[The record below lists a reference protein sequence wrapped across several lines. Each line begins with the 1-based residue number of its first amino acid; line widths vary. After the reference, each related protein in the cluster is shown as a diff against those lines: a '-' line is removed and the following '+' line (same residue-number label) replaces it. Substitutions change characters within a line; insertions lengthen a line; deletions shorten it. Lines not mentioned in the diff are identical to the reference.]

1 MTVSIPS
8 INQCLALMDR
18 YEMLANIREHSFIVA
33 RVAETIVKGLQLPE
47 NEGPEPPDLD
57 LVLAGALLHDIAK
70 TKCLDGSCQHAEEG
84 MLICVEHDYPE
95 VATIVGQHVIL
106 NSFNA
111 DHYRRG
117 CFPAREIVYYA
128 DKRVRHTEI
137 VPLSQRLDYI
147 IDHYSAG
154 SDHITKRIRQNFDR
168 CVELEN
174 YLFGFLPFEPADL
187 ADKVDPAP
195 FSGS

>member
-1 MTVSIPS
+1 
-8 INQCLALMDR
+8 MDR
-18 YEMLANIREHSFIVA
+18 YAMLSNIREHSFIVA

-47 NEGPEPPDLD
+47 QEGAAPPDLD

-84 MLICVEHDYPE
+84 MLICAEHDYPE

-111 DHYRRG
+111 DDYRHGR
-117 CFPAREIVYYA
+117 FPAREIVYYS

-147 IDHYSAG
+147 IDHYSG
-154 SDHITKRIRQNFDR
+154 GRDHITKRIRQNFDR
-168 CVELEN
+168 CVELED
-174 YLFGFLPFEPADL
+174 YLFGFLPFEPAEL
-187 ADKVDPAP
+187 AEMVDTTP
-195 FSGS
+195 FSDNK

>member
-1 MTVSIPS
+1 
-8 INQCLALMDR
+8 MDR
-18 YEMLANIREHSFIVA
+18 YEMLTNIRDHSFIVA

-47 NEGPEPPDLD
+47 KEGAAPPDLD

-84 MLICVEHDYPE
+84 MLICAEHDYPE
-95 VATIVGQHVIL
+95 VAAIVGQHVIL
-106 NSFNA
+106 SSFNA
-111 DHYRRG
+111 DDYRRG

-147 IDHYSAG
+147 IDHYSGG
-154 SDHITKRIRQNFDR
+154 SDHISKRIRQNFDR

-174 YLFGFLPFEPADL
+174 YLFGFLPFEPAEL
-187 ADKVDPAP
+187 ADEVVRAP
-195 FSGS
+195 FSG